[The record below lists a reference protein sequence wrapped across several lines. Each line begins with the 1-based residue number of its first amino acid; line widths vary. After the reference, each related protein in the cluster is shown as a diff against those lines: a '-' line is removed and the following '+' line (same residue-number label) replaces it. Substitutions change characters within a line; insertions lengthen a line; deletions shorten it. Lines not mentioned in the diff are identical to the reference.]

1 MLLLGEHPDHID
13 KMANR
18 LKELSKFL
26 VSGVIDDLPQLHLQ
40 HLEDLY
46 QDYDSDT
53 LFYLV
58 SGTIQVETN
67 DRIVYYYE
75 EGDIV
80 GLQNTLDIASP
91 HLTSPDPLTLVAI
104 DKNLFA
110 DHVANKPQ
118 WAQYL
123 LILSAFF
130 TDAYSR
136 LAQIHSIPQ
145 AGFLTFKEGDCI
157 IKEGDCSNEV
167 YTMLKGHADVCI
179 KNLKVGDIYSEE
191 IFGAMAAFTNS
202 ARSASVIATEE
213 CQVLAVPK
221 GQFVSLIQYH
231 PKTCVSLIES
241 MASKIKSLNE
251 MITS

>member
-26 VSGVIDDLPQLHLQ
+26 VSGFIDDLPKRELNHI
-40 HLEDLY
+40 EDLY
-46 QDYDSDT
+46 HDSDSNT

-58 SGTIQVETN
+58 SGTIQVESN
-67 DRIVYYYE
+67 ERIVYYYE
-75 EGDIV
+75 DGDIV
-80 GLQNTLDIASP
+80 GLQNTLDIQSP
-91 HLTSPDPLTLVAI
+91 RLTSPDPVTLIAI
-104 DKNLFA
+104 DKNKFA
-110 DHVANKPQ
+110 EHVNNKPQ

-136 LAQIHSIPQ
+136 LAQIHAIPQ
-145 AGFLTFKEGDCI
+145 TGFLTFKSGDTIIQEGDS
-157 IKEGDCSNEV
+157 SNDV
-167 YTMLKGHADVCI
+167 YTLLTGHAQAFINGVQ
-179 KNLKVGDIYSEE
+179 VGDIYSEE

-202 ARSASVIATEE
+202 PRSATVKASEE

-221 GQFVSLIQYH
+221 DQFVNLIQYH

-241 MASKIKSLNE
+241 MARKIKSLNE
-251 MITS
+251 MITA

>member
-1 MLLLGEHPDHID
+1 MLLLGEHPEHIE
-13 KMANR
+13 KMAIR
-18 LKELSKFL
+18 LKELSKYL
-26 VSGVIDDLPQLHLQ
+26 VSGLIDKLPQRELSQ
-40 HLEDLY
+40 IEDLY
-46 QDYDSDT
+46 QDCDSNT
-53 LFYLV
+53 LFFLV
-58 SGTIQVETN
+58 SGTIQVECN
-67 DRIVYYYE
+67 DRIVFYYE
-75 EGDIV
+75 DGDLV
-80 GLQNTLDIASP
+80 GLQNTLDIPSP
-91 HLTSPDPLTLVAI
+91 KLTSPDPVTVIAI
-104 DKNLFA
+104 DKKAFA
-110 DHVANKPQ
+110 NHVSNKPH

-145 AGFLTFKEGDCI
+145 TGFLTFKQGDVIIHEGDQS
-157 IKEGDCSNEV
+157 DEV
-167 YTMLKGHADVCI
+167 YTMLTGHADVCV
-179 KNLKVGDIYSEE
+179 KGQKVGNIYNEE

-202 ARSASVIATEE
+202 PRSASVIATEE

-241 MASKIKSLNE
+241 MAAKIKSLNE

>member
-13 KMANR
+13 RMANR
-18 LKELSKFL
+18 LKELSRFL
-26 VSGVIDDLPQLHLQ
+26 VSGFIDDLPRCQLN

-46 QDYDSDT
+46 QDCDSDT

-75 EGDIV
+75 DGDLV
-80 GLQNTLDIASP
+80 GLQNTLGIPSP
-91 HLTSPDPLTLVAI
+91 CLTSLDPVTLVAI
-104 DKNLFA
+104 DKKKFA
-110 DHVANKPQ
+110 DHVMYKPQ

-123 LILSAFF
+123 LILSSFF

-145 AGFLTFKEGDCI
+145 TGFLTFQAGDFILKEGDHS
-157 IKEGDCSNEV
+157 DEV

-179 KNLKVGDIYSEE
+179 KDLKVGEIYSDE

-202 ARSASVIATEE
+202 ARSASVVATQE

-221 GQFVSLIQYH
+221 DQFVNLIQYH

-251 MITS
+251 MVTT